1 MVLIISN
8 GKYWRNSK
16 FVEKINYW
24 FKENL
29 LDLKKENLDF
39 SELGNEWWF

>member
-1 MVLIISN
+1 MVPTISN

-16 FVEKINYW
+16 FAEKINHW
-24 FKENL
+24 PKENS
-29 LDLKKENLDF
+29 LDLKKENSDF